1 MISPRFTQQVEHL
14 NVEVFATRQ
23 EMGQSAAADA
33 AQHLRQLLR
42 QQKSVRI
49 IFAAAPSQ
57 NEFLAYLAR
66 AEDIDWSRVEAFH
79 MDEYVGLPVDSDA
92 LFSHYLTQHLFDA
105 VKPGAVHRIPASGDP
120 QALCEAYSR
129 LLQRAPIDMVCL
141 GIGENGHLA
150 FNDPPVADFN
160 DPEAMK
166 IVELDDICR
175 QQQVN
180 DGCFPSFDAVP
191 THALTLTIPTLM
203 AAHRLFCMVP
213 GKNKHQAITGTLTLP
228 LSVSCPATVLR
239 SHPAC
244 TLYTDLAGF
253 GELPND

>member
-1 MISPRFTQQVEHL
+1 MKSPRFSQQVERL
-14 NVEVFATRQ
+14 NVQVFNTRA

-33 AQHLRQLLR
+33 AQHLRQLLAG
-42 QQKSVRI
+42 QGSVRI

-57 NEFLAYLAR
+57 NEFLAHLAN
-66 AEDIDWSRVEAFH
+66 AEGIDWARVEAFH
-79 MDEYVGLPVDSDA
+79 MDEYVGLPENSDA
-92 LFSHYLTQHLFDA
+92 LFSHYLTQHLFDK
-105 VKPGAVHRIPASGDP
+105 VKPGVVYRIPATGDP
-120 QALCEAYSR
+120 QPLCEMYSN

-160 DPEAMK
+160 DPEVMK
-166 IVELDDICR
+166 VVELDAVCR

-180 DGCFPSFDAVP
+180 DGCFPSLDNVP

-213 GKNKHQAITGTLTLP
+213 GKNKQQAITQTLTLP
-228 LSVSCPATVLR
+228 LSVACPATILR

-244 TLYTDLAGF
+244 TLYTDVAGF
-253 GELPND
+253 GELTHA